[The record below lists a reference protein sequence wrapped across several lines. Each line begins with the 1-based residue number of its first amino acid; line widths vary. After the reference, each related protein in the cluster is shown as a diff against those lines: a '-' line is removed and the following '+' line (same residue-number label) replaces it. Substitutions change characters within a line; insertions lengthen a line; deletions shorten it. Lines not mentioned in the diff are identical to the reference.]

1 MNGRTCYLVDT
12 PGFDDT
18 YRTDTQVLEDL
29 ANWLH
34 ESYKARIRLAGIV
47 YLHRICDPRVT
58 GSAMKSLRMFKKLCG
73 DAGLGSV
80 VLATTWWSSLTPE
93 KGAANEKELMTKS
106 QFWKN
111 MIQKGSVVC
120 RQDRDDESA
129 AEILTYIMDLRRPV
143 TLEIQKEMAD
153 GKALN
158 ETAAGQEVQREM
170 AEMRRKYENDM
181 DSLKKEMK
189 EAIQQRDKEAKREIA
204 KERADLEEK
213 LKKQERDQQRLRMRI
228 QDLAEDRRRDE
239 KRARRRERE
248 ERHYGRNNVE
258 VVYVPYKESSCTIM

>member
-1 MNGRTCYLVDT
+1 MNGRKCYLVDT

-34 ESYKARIRLAGIV
+34 ASYQAQVRLAGVV

-80 VLATTWWSSLTPE
+80 VLATTWWSSLTAE
-93 KGAANEKELMTKS
+93 KGAANEKELMAKS

-111 MIQKGSVVC
+111 MIQKGSAVC
-120 RQDRDDESA
+120 RQDRDAESA

-143 TLEIQKEMAD
+143 TLEIQMEMAS

-170 AEMRRKYENDM
+170 MEMKRQYENDL
-181 DSLKKEMK
+181 DSLKEDMR
-189 EAIQQRDKEAKREIA
+189 EAIRKRDREAKREIRQ
-204 KERADLEEK
+204 ERVQLEEK

-228 QDLAEDRRRDE
+228 QDLAEDRDRE
-239 KRARRRERE
+239 KRRARRRER
-248 ERHYGRNNVE
+248 HQCSDNV
-258 VVYVPYKESSCTIM
+258 VFVPYRQSSGCMIM

>member
-1 MNGRTCYLVDT
+1 MNGRKCYLVDT

-18 YRTDTQVLEDL
+18 YRTDTQVLEEV

-34 ESYKARIRLAGIV
+34 MSYKARVRLAGVV

-73 DAGLGSV
+73 DDGLGSV
-80 VLATTWWSSLTPE
+80 VLATTWWSSVTSE

-111 MIQKGSVVC
+111 MIQKGSAVC
-120 RQDRDDESA
+120 RQDRDAESA

-170 AEMRRKYENDM
+170 VEMKRKYENDL

-189 EAIQQRDKEAKREIA
+189 EAIKKRDREAKREIA
-204 KERADLEEK
+204 QEREQLEEK
-213 LKKQERDQQRLRMRI
+213 LKKQERDQKRLRMRI
-228 QDLAEDRRRDE
+228 QDLAEERDREER
-239 KRARRRERE
+239 RARRRERHE
-248 ERHYGRNNVE
+248 PRNNVE
-258 VVYVPYKESSCTIM
+258 YVFVPYRESRCTIM